1 MKIRVLMCEVGKE
14 CEIKEIESG
23 LASLQ
28 AIVGGMIECYPIGEN
43 LDLVLNE
50 EGKMMQ
56 LPWNRPLFDQDGK
69 VFDLV
74 AGPCFLIRADNEGG
88 FISVTDE
95 DVEKYRGRLRQMK
108 ASDFTAAMEYR
119 P

>member
-14 CEIKEIESG
+14 CEVKEIESG
-23 LASLQ
+23 LESLQ
-28 AIVGGMIECYPIGEN
+28 AIVGGLIECYPIGEN

-95 DVEKYRGRLRQMK
+95 DVQKYRSLLRPVRDSDYRQAMGR
-108 ASDFTAAMEYR
+108 
-119 P
+119 